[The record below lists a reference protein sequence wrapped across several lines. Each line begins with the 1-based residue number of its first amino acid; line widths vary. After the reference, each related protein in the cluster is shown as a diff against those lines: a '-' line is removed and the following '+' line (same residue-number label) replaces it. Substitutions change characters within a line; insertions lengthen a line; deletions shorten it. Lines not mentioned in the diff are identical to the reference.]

1 MDMIMETTTEII
13 IIDIEDSPDRDL
25 NPGPVDYESTALP
38 LSYRGSIFLNII
50 LYFNIKWIFQI

>member
-1 MDMIMETTTEII
+1 MDIITETTTEII
-13 IIDIEDSPDRDL
+13 TDIEDSPDRDL